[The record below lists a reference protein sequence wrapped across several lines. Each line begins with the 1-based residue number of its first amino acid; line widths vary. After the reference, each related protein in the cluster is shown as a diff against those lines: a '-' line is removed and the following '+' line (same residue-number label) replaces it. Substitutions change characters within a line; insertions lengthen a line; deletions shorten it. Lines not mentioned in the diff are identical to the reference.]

1 MKLKKKQKWDE
12 SYTVCSQLPH
22 LKVLK
27 ACTWKWGAWT
37 GSFSFFLKPQI
48 CNGRRCFCKE
58 SSFYYFFFSSRLVFL
73 LLCFMYF
80 SFSPFTECGLHKCKG
95 SCPPPLLVRNFT
107 ICRLQLTINFC
118 LLWEGSF
125 NQAAHCELNPFL
137 LSQENNPSRLQ
148 W

>member
-1 MKLKKKQKWDE
+1 MKLKKSKNGMKATQYAPNCLISKYWKHAHGNE
-12 SYTVCSQLPH
+12 EHEQAH
-22 LKVLK
+22 LASSSSHRYAMVEGAFAKKVI
-27 ACTWKWGAWT
+27 
-37 GSFSFFLKPQI
+37 FI
-48 CNGRRCFCKE
+48 
-58 SSFYYFFFSSRLVFL
+58 FFFSSRLVFL

>member
-1 MKLKKKQKWDE
+1 MLPTASSQSTE
-12 SYTVCSQLPH
+12 SMHMEMRSMNRLIQLLPQATD
-22 LKVLK
+22 LQWQKVLLQRK
-27 ACTWKWGAWT
+27 
-37 GSFSFFLKPQI
+37 FFLL
-48 CNGRRCFCKE
+48 
-58 SSFYYFFFSSRLVFL
+58 FFFSSKLVFL

-148 W
+148 